1 MAKMQIDKDLLD
13 EIKDLNIVLR
23 KGALT
28 DMESAAEIFRKK
40 NKKKKK
46 IKPSRKRSKYDCGQC
61 VVCIACTGTPTPD
74 IEVAA
79 VTGVVMI
86 A

>member
-1 MAKMQIDKDLLD
+1 MAKIEIDKDFLD
-13 EIKDLNIVLR
+13 EIKNLNVVLK
-23 KGALT
+23 KGTLT
-28 DMESAAEIFRKK
+28 DMEGAAEQFRKK
-40 NKKKKK
+40 AKKKKK
-46 IKPSRKRSKYDCGQC
+46 IKPGRKVSKYDCGQC